1 MKYLIYFILFFTLSC
16 SSKRQKYFSEFKQD
30 VNPAIFDKFPLTEKE
45 ICENDELL
53 LLFPAGIEAINY
65 CGLRLVKRISSESL
79 ENELKD
85 LSIRYK
91 RVGIDNDQVN
101 LKLLMDNNSIVN
113 NNILDTYFVSKDYLK
128 NINTA
133 FLINSKK
140 GNYTK
145 LPVSSD
151 NLSHGY
157 YSMILIDTVN
167 LKKIFLI
174 KIW

>member
-1 MKYLIYFILFFTLSC
+1 MKYLIFILFVIVSCLS
-16 SSKRQKYFSEFKQD
+16 KKQKYFNEFKQD
-30 VNPAIFDKFPLTEKE
+30 VNLAIFDKFPLSEKE

-65 CGLRLVKRISSESL
+65 CGLSLVKRMSREGL
-79 ENELKD
+79 ENEIKD
-85 LSIRYK
+85 LSSSYK
-91 RVGIDNDQVN
+91 RVGIDNDQVS
-101 LKLLMDNNSIVN
+101 LKLLMENNSIVN
-113 NNILDTYFVSKDYLK
+113 NNKLDSFFVSKDYLK

-145 LPVSSD
+145 LKVSSEKS
-151 NLSHGY
+151 SHGF
-157 YSMILIDTVN
+157 YSMILIDTFN
-167 LKKIFLI
+167 LKKIYLI

>member
-1 MKYLIYFILFFTLSC
+1 
-16 SSKRQKYFSEFKQD
+16 
-30 VNPAIFDKFPLTEKE
+30 
-45 ICENDELL
+45 
-53 LLFPAGIEAINY
+53 
-65 CGLRLVKRISSESL
+65 
-79 ENELKD
+79 
-85 LSIRYK
+85 
-91 RVGIDNDQVN
+91 
-101 LKLLMDNNSIVN
+101 MDNNSIVN
-113 NNILDTYFVSKDYLK
+113 NIILDTYFVSKDYLK